1 MAVASHFIDL
11 TDGEYHVLPSEAKN
25 LIMVCTDGSVAATI
39 TLESSN
45 IASGSGLLSVAI
57 TTHAIDTK
65 ATRISDS
72 LLLHVKIAKS
82 GGGNFPNSVKLYY
95 GV

>member
-1 MAVASHFIDL
+1 MSVASHFIEL

-25 LIMVCTDGSVAATI
+25 LIMVCTSGSTAAAI

-45 IASGSGLLSVAI
+45 IASGSGLTSVAI
-57 TTHAIDTK
+57 TTHATDTK
-65 ATRISDS
+65 VTRISDS

-82 GGGNFPNSVKLYY
+82 SGILPASAKLYY

>member
-11 TDGEYHVLPSEAKN
+11 TDGEYHVLPSDAKN
-25 LIMVCTDGSVAATI
+25 LIMICTGGSTASAI

-45 IASGSGLLSVAI
+45 IASGSGLLSVDI
-57 TTHAIDTK
+57 TTHATNTK
-65 ATRISDS
+65 VTRISDS

-82 GGGNFPNSVKLYY
+82 SGDYPDSAKLYY